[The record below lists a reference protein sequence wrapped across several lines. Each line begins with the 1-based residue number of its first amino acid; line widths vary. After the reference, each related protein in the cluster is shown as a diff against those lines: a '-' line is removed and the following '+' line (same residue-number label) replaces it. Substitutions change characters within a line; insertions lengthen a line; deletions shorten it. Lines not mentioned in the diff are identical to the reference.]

1 MAELED
7 PKKRK
12 RSDDRLKE
20 LIDHN
25 AKLNSYLY
33 KLEFMLLETCKKHDR
48 AKKGFKDNIVYL
60 AEALDRAGYTVPP
73 LPHKHLASTDHS
85 EIYSLINEFKDT
97 KKLDDEQKKVKKTGR
112 PKKEAKIE
120 ISQI

>member
-1 MAELED
+1 MAESED

-25 AKLNSYLY
+25 AKLTSYLY
-33 KLEFMLLETCKKHDR
+33 KLEFMLHETCKKNDR
-48 AKKGFKDNIVYL
+48 AKKVFKDNIVYL

-73 LPHKHLASTDHS
+73 LPHKHLALNDHS
-85 EIYSLINEFKDT
+85 EVYGLINELKDT

-120 ISQI
+120 NSQI